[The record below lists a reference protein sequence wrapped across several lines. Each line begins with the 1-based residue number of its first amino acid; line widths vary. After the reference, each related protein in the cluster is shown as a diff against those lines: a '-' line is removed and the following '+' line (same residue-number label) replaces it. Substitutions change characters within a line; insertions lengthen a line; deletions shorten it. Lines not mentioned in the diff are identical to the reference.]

1 MTRSIKAALLSALV
15 FPGLGH
21 FYTRKPLLGFIFSS
35 IAAVCL
41 YLLFSIVMDIAL
53 QMQAGL
59 ESGEIPM
66 DLLHIQTM
74 IAEKIASE
82 ERYNVNA
89 LSFILLLDWL
99 VAVVDA
105 FRQGRQDSV

>member
-1 MTRSIKAALLSALV
+1 
-15 FPGLGH
+15 
-21 FYTRKPLLGFIFSS
+21 
-35 IAAVCL
+35 
-41 YLLFSIVMDIAL
+41 MDIAL